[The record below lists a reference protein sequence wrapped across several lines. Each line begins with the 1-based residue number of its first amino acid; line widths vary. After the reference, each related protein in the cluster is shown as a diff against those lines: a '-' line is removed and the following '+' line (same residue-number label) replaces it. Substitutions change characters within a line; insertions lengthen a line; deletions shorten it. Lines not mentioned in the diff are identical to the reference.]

1 MLAAIK
7 EALGTAVLEG
17 TGRGG
22 SSCIN
27 EEVVFTTDTG
37 KVFLKKNS
45 NPKVKVIS
53 F

>member
-17 TGRGG
+17 TGCGG

-27 EEVVFTTDTG
+27 EGEVFTTDTG
-37 KVFLKKNS
+37 KVFLKNS
-45 NPKVKVIS
+45 KPKVNVIS

>member
-1 MLAAIK
+1 MLAAMK

-22 SSCIN
+22 SSCII
-27 EEVVFTTDTG
+27 EEVFTTDTG

-45 NPKVKVIS
+45 KPKVNVIS